1 MFVLSATIFGLAAFM
16 LVYRRTA
23 MRTVGAVAALAL
35 VVGATGLPAS
45 GPAAT
50 VAAPLLVAI
59 RGAEH
64 SGADRVAFEFRGGLP
79 AQTHVAYVRA
89 LVQDGSGL
97 PIPMPGRATLEV
109 RVQHANAHDQ
119 HGRSTA
125 PDALTLPLRNVMRV
139 KRAGDFEAVVSYGI
153 AVAQRQPFRVTRL
166 RNPDRLVVDID
177 HHFRVVSRPVW
188 FMNLPQFQAGR
199 QPGVTPVIRWVPAST
214 PATGVMDRLFAGP
227 TAAEFD
233 RGLRMATSGATG
245 FAHLS
250 ISDGVARVRLTG
262 GCASHGSTFTIAN
275 EIDPTLRQFAGVA
288 SIKIADPLGATA
300 NPSDPSSS
308 IPGCLEP

>member
-1 MFVLSATIFGLAAFM
+1 MSVLFGAILVLAAF
-16 LVYRRTA
+16 LLAYRRGA
-23 MRTVGAVAALAL
+23 MRAVGAVAAMAL
-35 VVGATGLPAS
+35 VALATGPPAS

-50 VAAPLLVAI
+50 VAVPLLVAI

-64 SGADRVAFEFRGGLP
+64 GGADRVVFEFRGGLP
-79 AQTHVAYVRA
+79 AQAHVAYVPS
-89 LVQDGSGL
+89 LVQDGSGRH
-97 PIPMPGRATLEV
+97 IPMPGRASLEV

-177 HHFRVVSRPVW
+177 HHFPVVSRRVW
-188 FMNLPQFQAGR
+188 FMNLPQFQGGR
-199 QPGVTPVIRWVPAST
+199 QPDVTPVNRLVPAGA

-227 TAAEFD
+227 TAAEFS
-233 RGLRMATSGATG
+233 RGLRMVASGATG

-250 ISDGVARVRLTG
+250 ITDGVARVRLTG
-262 GCASHGSTFTIAN
+262 GCAGGGSTFTIAN
-275 EIDPTLRQFAGVA
+275 EIDPTLRQFAGVV
-288 SIKIADPLGATA
+288 SIKIADPRGATA
-300 NPSDPSSS
+300 NPSVPSSS
-308 IPGCLEP
+308 IPACLEP